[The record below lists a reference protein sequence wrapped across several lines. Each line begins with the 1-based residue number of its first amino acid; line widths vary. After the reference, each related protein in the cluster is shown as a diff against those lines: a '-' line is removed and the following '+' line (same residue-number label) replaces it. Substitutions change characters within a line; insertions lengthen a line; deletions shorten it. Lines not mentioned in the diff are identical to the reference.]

1 MTYNTITINRA
12 TKWVFH
18 GFLGGA
24 AFGYFMA
31 TKEQEAK
38 ERQQQLQEEKEEE
51 EEEEEYY
58 EDDSD
63 SVQENPLITIPLSKR
78 NNNKNQPSQ
87 QQSHN
92 KNKPRKLQFI
102 NTKKWVSLPSHQ
114 HSVLFDFR
122 DYTNNFNVLLS
133 VLCKNYTMFEIS
145 IQFMNKNK
153 LIVLVRYKN
162 QDQRQHVIRNG
173 LRVSS
178 FTTLYPTPILD
189 NQYHH
194 TILIIKHL
202 PLEDIVTTK
211 DKIIASLL
219 RSTVPTIMLHQNQ
232 AQDQGSNSSSSNSS
246 SNNDMKIGDSNIIDI
261 YENYYPL
268 GFYKGDMTVII
279 RGKVINKGSRTQI
292 YLEQYNNMY
301 DCQFISVP
309 VTLALV

>member
-1 MTYNTITINRA
+1 MSNNTITINRA
-12 TKWVFH
+12 TKLVFH

-31 TKEQEAK
+31 TKEQQAK
-38 ERQQQLQEEKEEE
+38 ERYRSLQEKEEDDVDDDV
-51 EEEEEYY
+51 EYY
-58 EDDSD
+58 EDDFD
-63 SVQENPLITIPLSKR
+63 SSQENPLTSTSLSKIT
-78 NNNKNQPSQ
+78 NNKNQPSQ

-92 KNKPRKLQFI
+92 KNKPKKAQFI

-114 HSVLFDFR
+114 HAVLFDFR

-133 VLCKNYTMFEIS
+133 ALYKNYTMFEIS

-153 LIVLVRYKN
+153 LIILVRYKN
-162 QDQRQHVIRNG
+162 QDQQQQVICNG

-178 FTTLYPTPILD
+178 STTLYPTPILD

-202 PLEDIVTTK
+202 PLEDIATTK
-211 DKIIASLL
+211 DKIVASLF
-219 RSTVPTIMLHQNQ
+219 RPTVPTIMLHQG
-232 AQDQGSNSSSSNSS
+232 QDSSNS
-246 SNNDMKIGDSNIIDI
+246 NNNNNMEINESNIIDI

-268 GFYKGDMTVII
+268 GFYKGDMTVIL

-292 YLEQYNNMY
+292 YLEQYKNMY
-301 DCQFISVP
+301 DCQFIAVP
-309 VTLALV
+309 VTYASV